1 MNTKLIILGSGNSS
15 GVPRIDGDWGKCD
28 KKNIKNHRTRC
39 SAVILKGSNIV
50 LIDTSPDIR
59 KQFLDNKIKNVS
71 SVLFTHNHADQT
83 NGLFE
88 LRPFLW
94 KNNKKINVY
103 GNAKTISSLK
113 KKYDYC
119 FKKTS
124 SYPPIAKPYIVKK
137 NFYLGEGKEKIYFQ
151 TTEAKHG
158 SIKVVLYV
166 FEKTAYISDCNDLS
180 IVNFPILK
188 NLDNLIIDCLT
199 IKKNWAH
206 FNLNDS
212 LYIHR
217 SLKPKKTILTNL
229 RGDLDYDLLK
239 NILPKN
245 VVPAYDGLKIDLK

>member
-15 GVPRIDGDWGKCD
+15 GVPRIDGDWGKCN

-59 KQFLDNKIKNVS
+59 KQFLDNKIRNVS

-83 NGLFE
+83 SGLFE

-103 GNAKTISSLK
+103 GNAKTINSLK

-119 FKKTS
+119 FTKTT
-124 SYPPIAKPYIVKK
+124 SYPPIVKPNIVKK

-151 TTEAKHG
+151 TSEAKHG
-158 SIKVVLYV
+158 LIKVVLYV
-166 FEKTAYISDCNDLS
+166 FERTAYISDCNDLT

-212 LYIHR
+212 LYIHH
-217 SLKPKKTILTNL
+217 SLKPKRTILTNL

-239 NILPKN
+239 KILPKN